1 MLTGIHVLLTYRCPY
16 ECDHCFLHCG
26 PHSEG
31 TFTRARLA
39 ELLDQ
44 AVETGTVEQVYF
56 EGGEPTLYWPLL
68 LEGIRRA
75 RARGLTTGLV
85 TNAYWAET
93 VDDAALWLADLRDA
107 GLGALTLSDDRFHG
121 GDAAETPAARARA
134 AAERLGMDVGTIC
147 IPHPEDDEGV
157 RFRGRAA
164 DTLTAGRP
172 PAAPDEL
179 TSCPDEDL
187 ADPGRVHVDAF
198 GNVHLCQG
206 LLLGNVWEKPLG
218 RLLAEHDAAAHPIF
232 GPLIRGGP
240 AALAREHGVE
250 IEETAVSA
258 CHLCYLVRK
267 SLLDR
272 FPEHLG
278 PAAVY
283 GIRADRV

>member
-1 MLTGIHVLLTYRCPY
+1 MLTGVHVLLTYRCPY

-26 PHSEG
+26 PHSAG

-44 AVETGTVEQVYF
+44 AVEVGTVEDLYF

-68 LEGIRRA
+68 LEGIRGA
-75 RARGLTTGLV
+75 RARGLRTGLV

-93 VDDAALWLADLRDA
+93 EDDAALWLADLRDA
-107 GLGALTLSDDRFHG
+107 GLDSLTLSDDRFHG
-121 GDAAETPAARARA
+121 GDAPVTPASRARA
-134 AAERLGMDVGTIC
+134 AAERLGMDVGVIC
-147 IPHPEDDEGV
+147 VPHPDEAEGV

-164 DTLTAGRP
+164 ETLAAGRP
-172 PAAPDEL
+172 AAAPGEL
-179 TSCPDEDL
+179 AACPDEDL
-187 ADPGRVHVDAF
+187 ASPGRVHVDAF

-206 LLLGNVWEKPLG
+206 LLLGNAWETPLA
-218 RLLAEHDAAAHPIF
+218 RLLAEHDAAAHPIS

-240 AALAREHGVE
+240 AVLAREHGVE
-250 IEETAVSA
+250 VAEPGVSA

-267 SLLDR
+267 ALLDR
-272 FPEHLG
+272 FPEQLG

-283 GIRADRV
+283 GVSAS